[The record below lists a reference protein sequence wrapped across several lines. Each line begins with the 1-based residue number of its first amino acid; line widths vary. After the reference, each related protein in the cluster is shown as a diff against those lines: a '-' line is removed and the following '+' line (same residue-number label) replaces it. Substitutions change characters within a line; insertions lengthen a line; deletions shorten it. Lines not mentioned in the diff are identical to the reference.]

1 MSPFSFS
8 FFLCFFVYFF
18 KEDDPYSMRL
28 ELLEGSIFLD
38 RPFEMDRLI
47 VEIFGFVVRGIVWR
61 RWISIP
67 RVGN

>member
-1 MSPFSFS
+1 
-8 FFLCFFVYFF
+8 
-18 KEDDPYSMRL
+18 MRL

-67 RVGN
+67 GVGN